1 MYKVK
6 YHKRVVKFLETKPD
20 KVRRR
25 IIEVFDVVKRDPFAN
40 LKNFDIKPLKGFEN
54 FYRLRIGKF
63 RIIFKIDKSE
73 LLILVISAASRGD
86 IYK

>member
-6 YHKRVVKFLETKPD
+6 YHKQVLKFLQSQPK
-20 KVRRR
+20 KIKKM
-25 IIEVFDVVKRDPFAN
+25 IIESFEVIKENPFN
-40 LKNFDIKPLKGFEN
+40 NNVDIKPLKGFKN

-63 RIIFKIDKSE
+63 RIIFEIEKEE
-73 LLILVISAASRGD
+73 LIIYVISAGSRGD

>member
-6 YHKRVVKFLETKPD
+6 YHKRVLKFLQSQPLEI
-20 KVRRR
+20 RRKFINSFQR
-25 IIEVFDVVKRDPFAN
+25 IKEHPLN
-40 LKNFDIKPLKGFEN
+40 NNFDIKPLKGFKN

-63 RIIFKIDKSE
+63 RIIFKIENEE
-73 LLILVISAASRGD
+73 LIIYVISAGSRGD